1 MILAQAAGDAGAAA
15 ADVVQFIGPK
25 VDWFALSPLL
35 ILVGGGLVLMV
46 AAALTLGTWFKGAY
60 ALATASISGA
70 AGTLAIIL
78 WHKVND
84 SGPRN
89 LIKGALAL
97 DGFSLFVILLICSAV
112 LLTSLF
118 LDSYLRREDLDGVEL
133 YALMLMSGAGG
144 VIMAMATDMV
154 VLFLGLEILSI
165 ALYVMAASHLKR
177 IDSQESGIKYFVLG
191 GFSSAFLLYGI
202 ALVYGATGSTNYHK
216 IGAFLQTNVV
226 LENGLLMAGLA
237 LLLVGL
243 GFKVAAAPFHSWTP
257 DVYQGAPS
265 PVSGFMASAAKA
277 AAFAAL
283 LRMFVVLFATHVRDW
298 RPAVLVLTVVTLIVG
313 SFLAVVQTNVKRM
326 LAYSSVSHAGFML
339 VGVHAASPL
348 GTSGTL
354 FYLFT
359 YAIVVLGSFG
369 CVMLIGRTGDA
380 DHRLSAYRGLAKE
393 RPLLGLAFAI
403 FLLGQAGVP
412 LTSGFI
418 AKLSVIRAAADNH
431 SYTLAVTAMLC
442 AVVSAFLYLRIVV
455 SMFMTD
461 AVTGDDTREKVTVP
475 FSAAV
480 GVAAALVFTILAG
493 VFPGWLLD
501 LARHAMPLA
510 LGR

>member
-1 MILAQAAGDAGAAA
+1 MFAQTITDPS
-15 ADVVQFIGPK
+15 QFVGPPI
-25 VDWFALSPLL
+25 DWFALSPLL
-35 ILVGGGLVLMV
+35 ILLGGGLLLMV
-46 AAALTLGTWFKGAY
+46 ASALTYRKWIKGAF
-60 ALATASISGA
+60 AFATATIAGA
-70 AGTLAIIL
+70 AGTMAIIL

-84 SGPRN
+84 GGPRA
-89 LIKGALAL
+89 LVKGALAL
-97 DGFSLFVILLICSAV
+97 DGFSIFVTLLICTAV
-112 LLTSLF
+112 LLTALF
-118 LDSYLRREDLDGVEL
+118 MDDYLRQEDLDGVEL
-133 YALMLMSGAGG
+133 YALMLMSAVGG
-144 VIMAMATDMV
+144 LIMAMATDMI

-191 GFSSAFLLYGI
+191 GFSSAFMLYGI
-202 ALVYGATGSTNYHK
+202 ALIYGATGSTNYYK
-216 IGAFLQTNVV
+216 IAAYFRANII

-237 LLLVGL
+237 LLLVGFA
-243 GFKVAAAPFHSWTP
+243 FKVAAAPFHSWTP

-265 PVSGFMASAAKA
+265 PVTGFMASAAKA
-277 AAFAAL
+277 AAFAAM
-283 LRMFVVLFATHVRDW
+283 LRVFVITFSTLVRDW
-298 RPAVLVLTVVTLIVG
+298 RPAVLVLTILTLVVG

-339 VGVHAASPL
+339 VGLHAASPI

-354 FYLFT
+354 YYLFT
-359 YAIVVLGSFG
+359 YAEVVLGSFG
-369 CVMLIGRTGDA
+369 CVTLFGRTGDA

-393 RPLLGLAFAI
+393 RPVLGMVFAI
-403 FLLGQAGVP
+403 FLLAQAGTP

-461 AVTGDDTREKVTVP
+461 AEAGDETREKVRVP
-475 FSAAV
+475 LSASV
-480 GVAAALVFTILAG
+480 GLAAALAFTIVAG
-493 VFPGWLLD
+493 VLPGWLLD
-501 LARHAMPLA
+501 LARHALPIA
-510 LGR
+510 LGK

>member
-1 MILAQAAGDAGAAA
+1 MILAQAASE
-15 ADVVQFIGPK
+15 VEKFVGPK
-25 VDWFALSPLL
+25 IDWFALSPPL
-35 ILVGGGLVLMV
+35 ILLGGGLVLMV
-46 AAALTLGTWFKGAY
+46 ASALTYGKWAKGAF
-60 ALATASISGA
+60 AFATATIAGA
-70 AGTLAIIL
+70 AGTMAIIL
-78 WHKVND
+78 WNKVND
-84 SGPRN
+84 GGPRN
-89 LIKGALAL
+89 LAKGALAL
-97 DGFSLFVILLICSAV
+97 DGFSLFVTLLICAAV
-112 LLTSLF
+112 LLTALF
-118 LDSYLRREDLDGVEL
+118 LDDYLRREGLDGVEL
-133 YALMLMSGAGG
+133 YALMLMSAVGG

-191 GFSSAFLLYGI
+191 GFSSAFMLYGI
-202 ALVYGATGSTNYHK
+202 ALIYGATGSTNYRK
-216 IGAFLQTNVV
+216 IAAFLSTNVV
-226 LENGLLMAGLA
+226 LENGLLMAGMA
-237 LLLVGL
+237 LLLVGFA
-243 GFKVAAAPFHSWTP
+243 FKIAAAPFHSWTP

-265 PVSGFMASAAKA
+265 PVTGFMASAAKA
-277 AAFAAL
+277 AAFAGM
-283 LRMFVVLFATHVRDW
+283 LRVFVITFATHVRDW
-298 RPAVLVLTVVTLIVG
+298 RPAVLVLTILTLVVG

-339 VGVHAASPL
+339 IGLHAASPT

-369 CVMLIGRTGDA
+369 CVTLIGRTGDA

-393 RPLLGLAFAI
+393 RPVLGLVFAI
-403 FLLGQAGVP
+403 FLLAQAGTP

-418 AKLSVIRAAADNH
+418 AKLSVIRAAAENH

-455 SMFMTD
+455 SMFMSD
-461 AVTGDDTREKVTVP
+461 AEAGDDSREKIRVP
-475 FSAAV
+475 LSASV
-480 GVAAALVFTILAG
+480 GLAAALGFTILAG
-493 VFPGWLLD
+493 VLPGWLLD
-501 LARHAMPLA
+501 LARHALPIA

>member
-1 MILAQAAGDAGAAA
+1 VILAQAASDAAKF
-15 ADVVQFIGPK
+15 VGPK
-25 VDWFALSPLL
+25 IDWFALSPLL
-35 ILVGGGLVLMV
+35 ILLGGGLLLMV
-46 AAALTLGTWFKGAY
+46 ASALTYGKWVKGAF
-60 ALATASISGA
+60 AFVTASIAGA
-70 AGTLAIIL
+70 AGTLAIVL

-84 SGPRN
+84 GGPRN
-89 LIKGALAL
+89 LAKGALAL
-97 DGFSLFVILLICSAV
+97 DGFSLFVTLLICAAV
-112 LLTSLF
+112 LLTALF
-118 LDSYLRREDLDGVEL
+118 MDDYLRREDLDGVEL
-133 YALMLMSGAGG
+133 YALMLMSAVGG

-191 GFSSAFLLYGI
+191 GFSSAFMLYGI
-202 ALVYGATGSTNYHK
+202 ALIYGATGSTSYRK
-216 IGAFLQTNVV
+216 IVAFLTANVI
-226 LENGLLMAGLA
+226 LENGLLMAGMA

-243 GFKVAAAPFHSWTP
+243 GFKIAAAPFHSWTP

-265 PVSGFMASAAKA
+265 PVTGFMASAAKA
-277 AAFAAL
+277 AAFAAM
-283 LRMFVVLFATHVRDW
+283 LRVFVITFATHVRDW
-298 RPAVLVLTVVTLIVG
+298 RPAVLVLTILTLVVG

-339 VGVHAASPL
+339 VGLHAASPT

-359 YAIVVLGSFG
+359 YAVVVLGSFG
-369 CVMLIGRTGDA
+369 CVTLIGRTGDA

-393 RPLLGLAFAI
+393 RPVLGLVFAI
-403 FLLGQAGVP
+403 FLLAQAGTP

-418 AKLSVIRAAADNH
+418 AKLSVIRAAAENH

-455 SMFMTD
+455 SMFMSD
-461 AVTGDDTREKVTVP
+461 AEAGDGDREKIRVP
-475 FSAAV
+475 LSASV
-480 GVAAALVFTILAG
+480 GLAAALGFTVLTGIL
-493 VFPGWLLD
+493 PGWLLD
-501 LARHAMPLA
+501 LARHALPIA

>member
-1 MILAQAAGDAGAAA
+1 MLAQAAGDAGAALGTA
-15 ADVVQFIGPK
+15 AEFVGPK

-35 ILVGGGLVLMV
+35 VLIGGGLLLMV
-46 AAALTLGTWFKGAY
+46 AAALTGRWFKGAY
-60 ALATASISGA
+60 ATVTAVIAAG
-70 AGTLAIIL
+70 AGTLAIVL
-78 WHKVND
+78 WHRVHDK
-84 SGPRN
+84 GPIN
-89 LIKGALAL
+89 LVKGAAAL
-97 DGFSLFVILLICSAV
+97 DGFGLFIILIICSSV
-112 LLTSLF
+112 LLTALF
-118 LDSYLRREDLDGVEL
+118 LDSYLRREALDGVEL
-133 YALMLMSGAGG
+133 YALLLMSAAGG

-177 IDSQESGIKYFVLG
+177 IDSQESAMKYFVLG
-191 GFSSAFLLYGI
+191 GFSSAFLLYGV
-202 ALVYGATGSTNYHK
+202 ALVYGATGSTNFHK
-216 IGAFLQTNVV
+216 ISAFLQRNVI
-226 LENGLLMAGLA
+226 LDNGLLMAGLA

-265 PVSGFMASAAKA
+265 PVTGFMASAAKA

-283 LRMFVVLFATHVRDW
+283 LRAFVILFATQARDW
-298 RPAVLVLTVVTLIVG
+298 RPPVLVLTVLTLIVG

-339 VGVHAASPL
+339 VGVHAATPK
-348 GTSGTL
+348 GTAGTL

-369 CVMLIGRTGDA
+369 CIMLIGRTGDA

-393 RPLLGLAFAI
+393 KPYLALVFAI
-403 FLLGQAGVP
+403 FLLAQAGTP

-418 AKLSVIRAAADNH
+418 AKLAVIRAAADNH

-455 SMFMTD
+455 SMFMAD
-461 AVTGDDTREKVTVP
+461 AEAVDEAREKINVP
-475 FSAAV
+475 FSAALGL
-480 GVAAALVFTILAG
+480 GVALVFTVLVG
-493 VFPGWLLD
+493 VFPGPLLD
-501 LARHAMPLA
+501 LARHALPIA
-510 LGR
+510 LGQ

>member
-1 MILAQAAGDAGAAA
+1 VILAQAGGAA
-15 ADVVQFIGPK
+15 ADVAAEFVGPK
-25 VDWFALSPLL
+25 VDWFALTPLL
-35 ILVGGGLVLMV
+35 ILVGGGLLLMV
-46 AAALTLGTWFKGAY
+46 AAALTLGKWFKGAY
-60 ALATASISGA
+60 AIATATIAGA

-84 SGPRN
+84 GGPRN
-89 LIKGALAL
+89 LVKGALAL
-97 DGFSLFVILLICSAV
+97 DGFSIFITLLICSAV

-118 LDSYLRREDLDGVEL
+118 MDSYLRREGLDGVEL
-133 YALMLMSGAGG
+133 YALMLMSASGG

-202 ALVYGATGSTNYHK
+202 ALIYGATGSTNFHK
-216 IGAFLQTNVV
+216 IAAFLQTNVI

-237 LLLVGL
+237 LMLVGL

-265 PVSGFMASAAKA
+265 PVTGFMASAAKA

-283 LRMFVVLFATHVRDW
+283 LRIFVILFATHVRDW
-298 RPAVLVLTVVTLIVG
+298 RPAVLVLTILTLVVG

-339 VGVHAASPL
+339 VGVHAASPQ

-354 FYLFT
+354 FYLFA
-359 YAIVVLGSFG
+359 YAVVVLGSFG

-393 RPLLGLAFAI
+393 RPALGLVFAI
-403 FLLGQAGVP
+403 FLLAQAGTP

-418 AKLSVIRAAADNH
+418 AKLSVIRAAAENH

-455 SMFMTD
+455 SMFMSD
-461 AVTGDDTREKVTVP
+461 AETGDDEREKISVP
-475 FSAAV
+475 LSAAV
-480 GVAAALVFTILAG
+480 GLGAALVFTVLAG